1 MFGRCQATTES
12 GDLLVLLRLGW
23 VQDHPQWNSPLSH
36 PAPQPAFL
44 VYPSGSIVEL
54 GLAALFFLFLFKAD
68 FLRHN
73 LQAIKRTHCKH
84 PIQLFVNGAAIT
96 II

>member
-12 GDLLVLLRLGW
+12 GDLLVLLRLGR
-23 VQDHPQWNSPLSH
+23 VQDHPQWNPLLSH

-54 GLAALFFLFLFKAD
+54 GLAALFFLFLFKMD
-68 FLRHN
+68 ILRHK
-73 LQAIKRTHCKH
+73 LHAIKLTHFKH
-84 PIQLFVNGAAIT
+84 PIQLFISGAAIT